1 MPGHLAREDAIAS
14 IHLRIV
20 RKLGLAIAVAL
31 LAVAGTVGPAAA
43 AWSPGFSASDEQL
56 LFALTNQDRA
66 SAGLPALLND
76 SYLHGKAEWRA
87 QDMGD
92 RDYFSHQIPPGTDM
106 VFVYMQQDG
115 YCFKIAGENIGLS
128 TFDDDVA
135 TATIE
140 TGFMGSPGHRQNIM
154 GSWDHMGVG
163 AYKATDGR
171 KLYAVLFSITCA
183 AAPKPTAPPTA
194 PPTANPTAQPTTN
207 STANPTA
214 QPTTN
219 STANPTAQPT
229 AKPTLK
235 PTAKPTAKPTTPPT
249 PNPTPTPAA
258 SPTSTSQ
265 PTPTESA
272 SENPSATS
280 SQGSVPTPP
289 VELATPS
296 SSPSGAGVTPSSSP
310 ATGAVIGDTSSGL
323 RVREKAP
330 ASGLLDS
337 LFQTLFGGLLGS

>member
-20 RKLGLAIAVAL
+20 RKLGLAVAVAL
-31 LAVAGTVGPAAA
+31 LAVAGTVAPAAA

-115 YCFKIAGENIGLS
+115 YCFKVAGENIGLS

-163 AYKATDGR
+163 AYKAADGR

-194 PPTANPTAQPTTN
+194 
-207 STANPTA
+207 
-214 QPTTN
+214 
-219 STANPTAQPT
+219 NPTAQPT
-229 AKPTLK
+229 ANPTANPTPKPTAKPTPK
-235 PTAKPTAKPTTPPT
+235 PTAKPTARPTTPPT
-249 PNPTPTPAA
+249 PNPTPTPTPN
-258 SPTSTSQ
+258 PTSTSQ

-280 SQGSVPTPP
+280 SQRLVPTPP
-289 VELATPS
+289 VELAAPS
-296 SSPSGAGVTPSSSP
+296 NSP
-310 ATGAVIGDTSSGL
+310 ATGTVIGDTSSGL
-323 RVREKAP
+323 RVREKTP